1 MPSAKPVNAD
11 ARNYVDPPTASTA
24 YVHLTTGKTAAKIRA
39 GHDVRERGAGD
50 NRNMAIQQTTRLC
63 TLEAAVGKSEACPED
78 ACPFWEPGGA
88 ALGGRCAW
96 EQLGVAADSEL
107 SAWLLEIRRRL
118 EAASS
123 ADEERAVRRAFHH
136 LLNDSD
142 E

>member
-1 MPSAKPVNAD
+1 
-11 ARNYVDPPTASTA
+11 
-24 YVHLTTGKTAAKIRA
+24 
-39 GHDVRERGAGD
+39 
-50 NRNMAIQQTTRLC
+50 MATQEKTRLC

-96 EQLGVAADSEL
+96 EQLGVAADSGL
-107 SAWLLEIRRRL
+107 ASWLLEIRGRL

-123 ADEERAVRRAFHH
+123 AEEERAVRTAFHH
-136 LLNDSD
+136 LLNESN